1 MSGDTVQREPV
12 AIAVAA
18 ERLQVPEGRIRV
30 WGTRYKARK
39 AKVNGVVYWDFNDLS
54 TIEALIFRGEP
65 VPKTPELRDA
75 HRVQLSEAA

>member
-1 MSGDTVQREPV
+1 MERDPV

-30 WGTRYKARK
+30 WGTRYRARK
-39 AKVNGVVYWDFNDLS
+39 AKVNGVVYWDYNDLS
-54 TIEALIFRGEP
+54 TIEAFVYRGEP

-75 HRVQLSEAA
+75 HRVQLQNAA